1 MGWASV
7 AHLKQVGQVLTV
19 QRQSQIKWV
28 KFLLSTL
35 LPLFSVSSLSHSLLL
50 FSAAQK
56 LPFPMLLT
64 CLSFL
69 PILSQVFTD
78 LWHIYWALHTRP
90 GPGERKVLRAFEA
103 HSGSTVQWADIGVLS
118 QRCLHCQRGWY
129 LSPKN
134 KSGAGNF
141 RFQSRPAKEI
151 VEEGQ
156 LLSARWSIL
165 HWEPLI
171 PLLMSR
177 WPADTDFQC
186 TRRNVKLLDLK

>member
-7 AHLKQVGQVLTV
+7 VHLRQVGQVLTV

-64 CLSFL
+64 CLSLL
-69 PILSQVFTD
+69 PILSQVLTD
-78 LWHIYWALHTRP
+78 LWHIYWALHARP
-90 GPGERKVLRAFEA
+90 GPGEGKVLRALNHAVEI
-103 HSGSTVQWADIGVLS
+103 TVQWADIGVLS
-118 QRCLHCQRGWY
+118 QRCLHFQRGWY
-129 LSPKN
+129 LSPKD

-151 VEEGQ
+151 VEGGQ
-156 LLSARWSIL
+156 LPSQC
-165 HWEPLI
+165 PLI
-171 PLLMSR
+171 HTALRAPDSSS
-177 WPADTDFQC
+177 DE
-186 TRRNVKLLDLK
+186 